1 MAKVY
6 VANQTIHL
14 SDGDDNIIIQK
25 GERVRAGHPYLKG
38 REAFFDVAEA
48 TQYDVESATAGPG
61 EKRGSAK

>member
-25 GERVRAGHPYLKG
+25 GERVRAGHAYLKG
-38 REAFFDVAEA
+38 REQFFDVVDAVAHEVEA
-48 TQYDVESATAGPG
+48 ATADPG
-61 EKRGSAK
+61 EKRGSA